1 MRFVNKGKGQ
11 PYFWIEDYT
20 PEEKM
25 FFEQIGFK
33 EKKFGPDVIFPTKN
47 NPQASAQIKNLI
59 FTGSGMFGFWTKEEM
74 SKIINRDGFVSI
86 NDLNRISKPIYS
98 PLFRDYYCPC
108 QRLPVTFNLVNIN
121 A

>member
-74 SKIINRDGFVSI
+74 SKIC
-86 NDLNRISKPIYS
+86 LEIYDHF
-98 PLFRDYYCPC
+98 LDIEQIEVEVMDAY
-108 QRLPVTFNLVNIN
+108 N
-121 A
+121 